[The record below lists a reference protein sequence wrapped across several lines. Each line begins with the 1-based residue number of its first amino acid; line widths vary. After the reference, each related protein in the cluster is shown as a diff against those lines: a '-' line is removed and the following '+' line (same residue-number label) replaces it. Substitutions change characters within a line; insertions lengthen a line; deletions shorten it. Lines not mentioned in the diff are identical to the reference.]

1 MGMVI
6 QNGDDRIEIPAIQ
19 SLLRTLVLP
28 LSKLFQMVET
38 LNDISICYRRRYRQI
53 LDQESSSSYL
63 DALAEPENHL
73 AEATNRNGFSLEIPV
88 LNLDTWRDESVEF
101 LMG

>member
-53 LDQESSSSYL
+53 LDQE
-63 DALAEPENHL
+63 
-73 AEATNRNGFSLEIPV
+73 
-88 LNLDTWRDESVEF
+88 NLHHPI
-101 LMG
+101 LMP